1 MKTRKTAYPIW
12 NRLQLAKD
20 GHLSL
25 REQLLLFLRKGI
37 ADGNVKAGIRL
48 PASRVL
54 ATQLGLSRMTV
65 TEAYGQLIAEGFL
78 EARTGSGTYVM
89 ARIAEQTASPPA
101 RTEAPVGSTRARA
114 LTGTD
119 SMSVARA
126 AWPLTPACRRWT
138 PFPMR
143 CGGAWKA
150 ASGDAGHFPT
160 CPTATRRVFC
170 HCAKPWRRTSARHA
184 EWCARPVTS

>member
-37 ADGNVKAGIRL
+37 ADGSVKAGIRL

-54 ATQLGLSRMTV
+54 AAQLGLSRMTV

-89 ARIAEQTASPPA
+89 ARIAEPTASPPA
-101 RTEAPVGSTRARA
+101 RTGATIGSTRARA
-114 LTGTD
+114 LTGT
-119 SMSVARA
+119 
-126 AWPLTPACRRWT
+126 T
-138 PFPMR
+138 R
-143 CGGAWKA
+143 C
-150 ASGDAGHFPT
+150 
-160 CPTATRRVFC
+160 
-170 HCAKPWRRTSARHA
+170 PWSPPPGR
-184 EWCARPVTS
+184 